1 MPNNL
6 EALETLKQS
15 AKEQKNELE
24 SMVKEIHKESLREL
38 NKSLKSTFSTSME
51 NLENAIQNRVEKSVQ
66 KSLKTKNW
74 IIITLTALVSLSIA
88 IPATWY
94 LKPKEKEP
102 PRMTEVKEVENPKI
116 IQENRSL
123 HAQNEALEREA
134 KANESKIKQLQAE
147 NKSLKEWSI
156 LESNQGTTKDGRKW
170 MKTSEVTTAEN
181 GKSWALIEKK

>member
-6 EALETLKQS
+6 EALQTLKQS
-15 AKEQKNELE
+15 ATEQKNELE
-24 SMVKEIHKESLREL
+24 STIKEIHKQSLQEL
-38 NKSLKSTFSTSME
+38 NKSLQSTYNTSMKS
-51 NLENAIQNRVEKSVQ
+51 LENAIQTRLEKSVQ
-66 KSLKTKNW
+66 KSINTKNW
-74 IIITLTALVSLSIA
+74 IIIALTALVSLSIT

-156 LESNQGTTKDGRKW
+156 LESNQGTTPNGKKW